1 MHKKNNNSLTKNFIQ
16 GLRPLANTLPQQIK
30 KILKKNGFNLSSLV
44 DNWTK
49 IVGSEISNNCYP
61 LNIKARGS
69 TKEVTLILNVIH
81 GKEID
86 IEYNKINIIDKIN
99 SYFGYSFIKNIQI
112 KILNSKFSS
121 LKNNTIIDKKR
132 GNFDYN
138 LKKIEDI
145 NLKNKLQNLI
155 NAFNEKNKYIFLI
168 LLFALTQIFVTTNS
182 SGEALKIGNENAK
195 ITVKV
200 FSSLTCPHCASFH
213 KKIFES

>member
-1 MHKKNNNSLTKNFIQ
+1 MHKKYNNSLTKNFIQ

-121 LKNNTIIDKKR
+121 SKKNTIIDKKR

-155 NAFNEKNKYIFLI
+155 NAFNEKK
-168 LLFALTQIFVTTNS
+168 
-182 SGEALKIGNENAK
+182 
-195 ITVKV
+195 
-200 FSSLTCPHCASFH
+200 
-213 KKIFES
+213 

>member
-1 MHKKNNNSLTKNFIQ
+1 M
-16 GLRPLANTLPQQIK
+16 
-30 KILKKNGFNLSSLV
+30 SSLV

-121 LKNNTIIDKKR
+121 SKKNTIIDKKR
-132 GNFDYN
+132 GNFNYN

-155 NAFNEKNKYIFLI
+155 NAFNEKK
-168 LLFALTQIFVTTNS
+168 
-182 SGEALKIGNENAK
+182 
-195 ITVKV
+195 
-200 FSSLTCPHCASFH
+200 
-213 KKIFES
+213 